1 MSVVTSRDGTEIV
14 FDRIGDG
21 PAVVIV
27 GGIVGDRTQQ
37 APVADLLAERY
48 TVYNYDRRGHGES
61 GFTAPYDPDR
71 EAEDLA
77 AVIDQAGGSASVYAT
92 SGCVVI
98 ALRAAATGD
107 SITRLAFWEPP
118 FVVDGSR
125 PPVPPDYREQLV
137 TLFAE
142 DRRGDMVALFL
153 TEAAGIPEPLV
164 EQLRQ
169 APFWGAQEAFADTLI
184 YDATMMGDY

>member
-1 MSVVTSRDGTEIV
+1 
-14 FDRIGDG
+14 
-21 PAVVIV
+21 
-27 GGIVGDRTQQ
+27 
-37 APVADLLAERY
+37 
-48 TVYNYDRRGHGES
+48 
-61 GFTAPYDPDR
+61 
-71 EAEDLA
+71 
-77 AVIDQAGGSASVYAT
+77 VIDQAGGSASVYAT